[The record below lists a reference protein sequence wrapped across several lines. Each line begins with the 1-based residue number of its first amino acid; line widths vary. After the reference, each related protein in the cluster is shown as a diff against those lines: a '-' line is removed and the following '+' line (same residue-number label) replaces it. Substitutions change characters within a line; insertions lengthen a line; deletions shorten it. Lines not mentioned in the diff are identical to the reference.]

1 MKTKQKETTKIITTI
16 IIATIIILNTIYTQA
31 ASISVT
37 PTENQYLELRATT
50 INTMDNQDKQII
62 FELWGHDIEFKG
74 FDVRF
79 TYDTSQYTP
88 SNIETNAETEDE
100 TEFFKFENEF
110 TDSLEL
116 FTIPY
121 DGQEKGGMR
130 AIISFNPPVTET
142 EHIKNKENVGM
153 IVDTGGDVLIGKMSF
168 KMNTNKF
175 DISSFKLETSNNNSP
190 KTGIKINVDGGKT
203 YYEAQ
208 TSFRFTDKTESKDAD
223 LSNIILSKEQQATE
237 EEQETKYKE
246 YEYTP
251 KFDKN
256 TQDYELSLLEYMDSI
271 DLIAIKSDEKSTL
284 KLKITK
290 RDEKGNAIK
299 DENGNITYEEKDITS
314 GEKNEIILNKIGEE
328 DTQITI
334 EVTAEDTRV
343 KKEYHITIKKPYGT
357 IKGNIKTLPTESTGI
372 YKATIRIYKSE
383 DVSKI
388 IDWGTVEN
396 GKTDTIHEQL
406 LELGSKDEDTK
417 DDGTYEIYVIPG
429 TYDILLDKAGYL
441 DHIYTKQTVNE
452 GETIDLG
459 EKELK
464 AGDINKDRSSANT

>member
-1 MKTKQKETTKIITTI
+1 MKNMQKEITKKTAVVIF
-16 IIATIIILNTIYTQA
+16 AIIILLCSTYTKA
-31 ASISVT
+31 TSISVT

-203 YYEAQ
+203 YYEDQ

-223 LSNIILSKEQQATE
+223 LSNIILSKGQQATE
-237 EEQETKYKE
+237 EEQETTYKE

-271 DLIAIKSDEKSTL
+271 DLTAIKSDEKSTL
-284 KLKITK
+284 KLKIAK
-290 RDEKGNAIK
+290 RDESGKIIK
-299 DENGNITYEEKDITS
+299 DGNGNVIYEEKEIIS

-328 DTQITI
+328 DTKITI
-334 EVTAEDTRV
+334 KVTAEDTRIT
-343 KKEYHITIKKPYGT
+343 KEYNITIKKPYGI
-357 IKGNIKTLPTESTGI
+357 IKGNIKTLPTQSKGI
-372 YKATIRIYKSE
+372 YKATVRIYQTE

-396 GKTDTIHEQL
+396 GKTDKLHEQL
-406 LELGSKDEDTK
+406 LQLESKDEDTK

-429 TYDILLDKAGYL
+429 KYDILLDKAGYL
-441 DHIYTKQTVNE
+441 DHIYTKRTVDKDK
-452 GETIDLG
+452 TIDLG

-464 AGDINKDRSSANT
+464 AGDINKDRSNTNT